1 MRRKRAD
8 SGLKSRLFR
17 VVYPRRI
24 PQRAGGKS
32 CRSDRSLSGGLRRP
46 AKITRFVITLDEISV
61 RHILL
66 LVIESFGDSATESI
80 YRGLRVRGLP
90 GEIQERARRKL
101 RMLNQARI
109 VEDLQIPPGNRLE
122 QLKGKL
128 AGFWSIRINQQWRVI
143 FRWEDGLKH
152 EVKIIDYH

>member
-1 MRRKRAD
+1 
-8 SGLKSRLFR
+8 
-17 VVYPRRI
+17 
-24 PQRAGGKS
+24 
-32 CRSDRSLSGGLRRP
+32 
-46 AKITRFVITLDEISV
+46 
-61 RHILL
+61 LL

-122 QLKGKL
+122 QVKGKL

-143 FRWEDGLKH
+143 FRWEDGSKY